1 MIDAGEMPSDETRD
15 DCMLMGAA
23 VLTVA
28 ASDALPSMVMVT
40 TTTVSVTSG
49 VATDTG
55 WPRALP
61 TELVSALVSIA
72 A

>member
-1 MIDAGEMPSDETRD
+1 
-15 DCMLMGAA
+15 MLMGAA